1 MWRPDDYEMAGYE
14 LVKVANED
22 GETFG
27 YIISEAEQA
36 SIDEEM
42 SKYYIPNEGVDIEP
56 FYGASNV

>member
-1 MWRPDDYEMAGYE
+1 MWQLDDYEIAGYE
-14 LVKVANED
+14 LVKVANKD

-27 YIISEAEQA
+27 CIISEAEQA

-56 FYGASNV
+56 F

>member
-1 MWRPDDYEMAGYE
+1 MWRLDDYEIAGYE
-14 LVKVANED
+14 LVKVTNED
-22 GETFG
+22 REILG

-56 FYGASNV
+56 F

>member
-1 MWRPDDYEMAGYE
+1 MWLPDDYEIAGYE

-27 YIISEAEQA
+27 YIISEAEQT

-56 FYGASNV
+56 F

>member
-14 LVKVANED
+14 LVKVTNEN
-22 GETFG
+22 EEILG

-36 SIDEEM
+36 SIDEKM

-56 FYGASNV
+56 F

>member
-1 MWRPDDYEMAGYE
+1 MWRLDDYEMAGYE

-36 SIDEEM
+36 SIDKEM

-56 FYGASNV
+56 F